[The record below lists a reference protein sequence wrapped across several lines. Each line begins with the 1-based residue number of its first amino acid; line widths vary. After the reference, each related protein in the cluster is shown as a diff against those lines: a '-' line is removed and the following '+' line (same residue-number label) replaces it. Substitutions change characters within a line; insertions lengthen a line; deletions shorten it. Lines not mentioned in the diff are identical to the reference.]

1 MAQSAINLA
10 LVALELN
17 KLLPVVALVFI
28 SQKVEID
35 PVKFAADLESYED
48 LKRRLVKD
56 TAIFGAVGALV
67 AFEVGIV

>member
-1 MAQSAINLA
+1 M
-10 LVALELN
+10 
-17 KLLPVVALVFI
+17 LVFI

-56 TAIFGAVGALV
+56 TAIFGAVGALL
-67 AFEVGIV
+67 AFEVRIV